1 MESQKIIVLQTIRDI
16 NRRIDED
23 IEFYQKKL
31 DEANT
36 RLGILLAE
44 KQQLVDLLQIL
55 EQEKN
60 K

>member
-1 MESQKIIVLQTIRDI
+1 MSKIVILETIRDI

-36 RLGILLAE
+36 RLGILLVE
-44 KQQLVDLLQIL
+44 KQQLVDLLQTL

>member
-1 MESQKIIVLQTIRDI
+1 MSKIVILQTIRDI

-36 RLGILLAE
+36 RLAILKVE
-44 KQQLVDLLQIL
+44 RQQLVDLLNIL